1 MAIMMWNSYL
11 ALKGCLKWDFLIEYM
26 VTQLYKMSPSLTRTP
41 PFNISKDIEMNPN
54 LPSFHISN
62 VTLFTNVYKHME
74 GLEWRR
80 KRSLGLRNVKKHD
93 AYLLSRI
100 FIVVE
105 WEPIDH

>member
-1 MAIMMWNSYL
+1 
-11 ALKGCLKWDFLIEYM
+11 
-26 VTQLYKMSPSLTRTP
+26 
-41 PFNISKDIEMNPN
+41 
-54 LPSFHISN
+54 
-62 VTLFTNVYKHME
+62 ME